1 MHAAIILSPQSCSSN
16 GCGHVT
22 GTYYESVVIKCNN
35 PTLPRDETL
44 CQFGSGLKY
53 GLKVCCGAGGQ
64 GEYNYNN
71 KARCGMAGSSAC
83 ADPGNY
89 LIWDGIHLT
98 EAAYR
103 SIADGWLKGPYCNP
117 RIQH

>member
-1 MHAAIILSPQSCSSN
+1 MLSSRDRKHAEAVFFIITVISLLMIAC
-16 GCGHVT
+16 VT
-22 GTYYESVVIKCNN
+22 
-35 PTLPRDETL
+35 LA
-44 CQFGSGLKY
+44 GLKY

-64 GEYNYNN
+64 GKYNYNN
-71 KARCGMAGSSAC
+71 KARCGMSGASAC

-117 RIQH
+117 PIQH

>member
-1 MHAAIILSPQSCSSN
+1 MLSSRDGGARERALQ
-16 GCGHVT
+16 GRFVG
-22 GTYYESVVIKCNN
+22 VVWSINLFKSANEH
-35 PTLPRDETL
+35 LIY
-44 CQFGSGLKY
+44 GAGLKY

-64 GEYNYNN
+64 GKFNYNN
-71 KARCGMAGSSAC
+71 KARCGMAGASAC

-117 RIQH
+117 PIQH

>member
-1 MHAAIILSPQSCSSN
+1 M
-16 GCGHVT
+16 
-22 GTYYESVVIKCNN
+22 
-35 PTLPRDETL
+35 
-44 CQFGSGLKY
+44 SG
-53 GLKVCCGAGGQ
+53 A
-64 GEYNYNN
+64 
-71 KARCGMAGSSAC
+71 SAC

-117 RIQH
+117 PIQH

>member
-1 MHAAIILSPQSCSSN
+1 M
-16 GCGHVT
+16 HVT
-22 GTYYESVVIKCNN
+22 LKQRSLVLTAS
-35 PTLPRDETL
+35 RDEHALQGRFIYNLLVLSLLIIASDTL
-44 CQFGSGLKY
+44 AAAGLKY

-64 GEYNYNN
+64 GKYNYNN
-71 KARCGMAGSSAC
+71 KARCGMSGASAC

-117 RIQH
+117 PIQH